1 MLLVLIALNLTSW
14 MQLLCLDGDLR
25 IARLP
30 TLRYR
35 LFHTAARI
43 LRHGRQTLVKLQAD
57 WPWANALVKA
67 FDRLDQLPAPAT

>member
-1 MLLVLIALNLTSW
+1 MTSTGTGSP
-14 MQLLCLDGDLR
+14 QL
-25 IARLP
+25 ARLP

-43 LRHGRQTLVKLQAD
+43 VRHGRQTLVKLQAD
-57 WPWANALVKA
+57 WPWAQPLVDA